1 MHRIALTVI
10 SICIVMSDGFAKTNY
25 GAEDAKACLESLDK
39 ALSKRQLYINQR
51 QHRIDSLCN
60 MLPRSSRRVD
70 LMENIITEYTSF
82 NNDSALHY
90 IDEALR
96 IADSNEAV
104 SLKLKRATLLPLAGF
119 FETAVK
125 EFMAIDTISLPA
137 EDLSM
142 YYDSGRQMYSYICD
156 FYKSYPSI
164 VDKYKERELDLLKKL
179 INVLPKG
186 SAEYN
191 FYLGEYY
198 YETDELSK
206 AKAVL
211 TNLIEHQN
219 PSHNLAAR
227 ARHHLSSIAEADG
240 DQNGYV
246 YYLAGSAIEDV
257 ISATREVVSLQE
269 LGSKLYEL
277 GDPDRSYNYINAA
290 LANAVE
296 CGAAVRMVE
305 SSKGMPIIQRTHI
318 DRVRVWRH
326 TTYIIII
333 ILAFV
338 MIGLFV
344 SLKLLRRDMKRMSDF
359 QLKLKQANHIKEIYI
374 SQFLSL
380 CSIYMDKL
388 NQFCKIANRKISTGK
403 VDDLYRLT
411 KSGKFVEEQ
420 SREFYDVFDN
430 AFLHIYPTFV
440 ADVNKLLRMDS
451 QIVLKSGERMN
462 TDLRI
467 LAFIRLGIE
476 DSNRIAQVLNY
487 SLNTIYSYRNRMKMR
502 AINHDGFE
510 NEIMKIGS
518 ID

>member
-1 MHRIALTVI
+1 
-10 SICIVMSDGFAKTNY
+10 MSLGYAKTDFSE
-25 GAEDAKACLESLDK
+25 ADVKRCLENLDK
-39 ALSKRQLYINQR
+39 TLSKRQDYINQR
-51 QHRIDSLCN
+51 QHRIDSLCRQ
-60 MLPRSSRRVD
+60 LSRSKRSID
-70 LMENIITEYTSF
+70 LIDKIVTEYTSF

-90 IDEALR
+90 IDKALE
-96 IADSNEAV
+96 IADSDYIV
-104 SLKLKRATLLPLAGF
+104 LFKMKRATLLPLAGF
-119 FETAVK
+119 FETAVT
-125 EFMAIDTISLPA
+125 EFTSIDTTALPSKYKA
-137 EDLSM
+137 I

-156 FYKSYPSI
+156 FYKAYPDI
-164 VDKYKERELDLLKKL
+164 VEINNTRELDLLRKL
-179 INVLPKG
+179 INELPKG
-186 SAEYN
+186 SVRYN

-198 YETDELSK
+198 FEIGELSK
-206 AKAVL
+206 AKAIL
-211 TNLIEHQN
+211 TELIDHQH
-219 PSHNLAAR
+219 PDHNIAAR
-227 ARHHLSSIAEADG
+227 ARHHLSSISKARNDH
-240 DQNGYV
+240 NGYV
-246 YYLAGSAIEDV
+246 YNLAGSAIEDI

-269 LGSKLYEL
+269 LGSILYSL

-296 CGAAVRMVE
+296 CGAAVRMIE
-305 SSKGMPIIQRTHI
+305 SSRGMPIIQRTHN
-318 DRVRVWRH
+318 DRVKEWRH
-326 TTYIIII
+326 KTYIIIAI
-333 ILAFV
+333 MTLL

-344 SLKLLRRDMKRMSDF
+344 VLRLLRREMKRMSDF

-420 SREFYDVFDN
+420 SREFYDVFDD

-440 ADVNKLLRMDS
+440 ADVNKLLRDDA
-451 QIVLKSGERMN
+451 QIQLKEGERLN

-476 DSNRIAQVLNY
+476 ESGRIAQVLNY

-502 AINHDGFE
+502 AIDRENFE
-510 NEIMKIGS
+510 ADIMKIGS
-518 ID
+518 IE

>member
-1 MHRIALTVI
+1 
-10 SICIVMSDGFAKTNY
+10 
-25 GAEDAKACLESLDK
+25 
-39 ALSKRQLYINQR
+39 
-51 QHRIDSLCN
+51 
-60 MLPRSSRRVD
+60 
-70 LMENIITEYTSF
+70 
-82 NNDSALHY
+82 
-90 IDEALR
+90 
-96 IADSNEAV
+96 
-104 SLKLKRATLLPLAGF
+104 
-119 FETAVK
+119 
-125 EFMAIDTISLPA
+125 
-137 EDLSM
+137 
-142 YYDSGRQMYSYICD
+142 
-156 FYKSYPSI
+156 
-164 VDKYKERELDLLKKL
+164 
-179 INVLPKG
+179 
-186 SAEYN
+186 
-191 FYLGEYY
+191 
-198 YETDELSK
+198 
-206 AKAVL
+206 
-211 TNLIEHQN
+211 
-219 PSHNLAAR
+219 
-227 ARHHLSSIAEADG
+227 
-240 DQNGYV
+240 
-246 YYLAGSAIEDV
+246 
-257 ISATREVVSLQE
+257 
-269 LGSKLYEL
+269 
-277 GDPDRSYNYINAA
+277 
-290 LANAVE
+290 
-296 CGAAVRMVE
+296 
-305 SSKGMPIIQRTHI
+305 
-318 DRVRVWRH
+318 
-326 TTYIIII
+326 
-333 ILAFV
+333 
-338 MIGLFV
+338 
-344 SLKLLRRDMKRMSDF
+344 MKRMSDF

>member
-1 MHRIALTVI
+1 MRLVSLIIILSLTTSVGYTKGD
-10 SICIVMSDGFAKTNY
+10 CTAK
-25 GAEDAKACLESLDK
+25 DVKQSLENLDD
-39 ALSKRQLYINQR
+39 ALSKRQVYINNR
-51 QHRIDSLCN
+51 QNRIDSLCN
-60 MLPRSSRRVD
+60 RLSRSTRNVD
-70 LMENIITEYTSF
+70 LIGNIITEYTSF

-90 IDEALR
+90 IDKALA
-96 IADSNEAV
+96 IADSDNAT
-104 SLKLKRATLLPLAGF
+104 LFKLRRATLLPLAGF

-125 EFMAIDTISLPA
+125 EFLAIDTTAIPSEYKA
-137 EDLSM
+137 V

-156 FYKSYPSI
+156 FYKAYPNTVGVYSN
-164 VDKYKERELDLLKKL
+164 RELDLLRKL
-179 INVLPKG
+179 IDVLPKG
-186 SAEYN
+186 SVKYN

-198 YETDELSK
+198 YEIGELSK

-211 TNLIEHQN
+211 TELVERQSPEHN
-219 PSHNLAAR
+219 IAAR
-227 ARHHLSSIAEADG
+227 AKHHLSSIAEASG
-240 DQNGYV
+240 DHNGYI

-257 ISATREVVSLQE
+257 VSATREVVSLQE

-305 SSKGMPIIQRTHI
+305 SSRGMPIIQRTHT
-318 DRVRVWRH
+318 DRVTGWRH
-326 TTYIIII
+326 TTYIIIA
-333 ILAFV
+333 ILAIMMV
-338 MIGLFV
+338 GLFIA
-344 SLKLLRRDMKRMSDF
+344 LRLLRREMKRMSDI

-374 SQFLSL
+374 SQFLRL

-403 VDDLYRLT
+403 VDDLYKMT

-440 ADVNKLLRMDS
+440 ADVNKLLRNDS
-451 QIVLKSGERMN
+451 QIELKEGERLN

-467 LAFIRLGIE
+467 FAFIRLGIE
-476 DSNRIAQVLNY
+476 ESSRIAQILNY

-502 AINHDGFE
+502 AIDSDNFE
-510 NEIMKIGS
+510 TNIMKIGA
-518 ID
+518 IE